1 MKNKVL
7 INLYVLESDY
17 NIDLYIPVN
26 EIIWKIK
33 KLLVKSVTDLSGVNL
48 NVSNEFVLINKNTSE
63 MYENNVIVINT
74 DIRNA
79 TELILISTKSSNVD
93 LSNYI
98 M

>member
-7 INLYVLESDY
+7 IKLYVPEIDY
-17 NIDLYIPVN
+17 NFDLYIPVN